1 MLAALITAFC
11 LTLRML
17 AVLQI
22 DSKIVQNLPEN
33 NRFKKWWNRHVATR
47 HPD

>member
-11 LTLRML
+11 LTLLML

>member
-11 LTLRML
+11 LTLLML

-22 DSKIVQNLPEN
+22 DSKIVQNLSEN